1 MSYSFFVMLGLFAV
15 NVLTPGASFILTV
28 SNAMKHG
35 RRSGIFIAL
44 GLATADTMFATMA
57 TAGLAALVSQS
68 LGLVKAISLLG
79 GLWFVYGGLR
89 LMFRR
94 SAARLPQ
101 DAENTV
107 GHLPM
112 ALAYRLGLTAGAVNA
127 QAIIFFSSLF
137 LAALAS
143 KPTLSEAALLVGGV
157 LAVSAV
163 VRSGIVV
170 VFTTGAVMQFYA
182 GQRRKMEALSGGML
196 ALFGIKLAMPAAL
209 VLANAL

>member
-1 MSYSFFVMLGLFAV
+1 
-15 NVLTPGASFILTV
+15 
-28 SNAMKHG
+28 
-35 RRSGIFIAL
+35 
-44 GLATADTMFATMA
+44 MFATMA

-68 LGLVKAISLLG
+68 LVLVKAISLLG

-94 SAARLPQ
+94 SAAQLPQ
-101 DAENTV
+101 EAENTV

-143 KPTLSEAALLVGGV
+143 KPTLSEAVLLVGGV

-163 VRSGIVV
+163 VRSGIVL
-170 VFTTGAVMQFYA
+170 VFTTGAVMRFYA